1 MMKETMR
8 LAWGLVL
15 MSLLVLGACSDKR
28 VKEDKTDSQETKE
41 EMVQADRNDSVAVS
55 NLPVAEKEKADKED
69 MNGENE
75 DMSQKA
81 SDAYENE
88 VWPHLGGTY
97 SFGDANGG
105 MVVLDVGIN
114 EDEGTN
120 FLCVGEGKYSATI
133 DPETALITA
142 FDENGKKVFEGYVT
156 KGGNMLKGTLFGKKV
171 KFEGLCGL

>member
-1 MMKETMR
+1 MR
-8 LAWGLVL
+8 LMVALAVTG
-15 MSLLVLGACSDKR
+15 LLVLVACSDKK
-28 VKEDKTDSQETKE
+28 VKENKADSSMIKE
-41 EMVQADRNDSVAVS
+41 EMVQAGTVDSVAVS
-55 NLPVAEKEKADKED
+55 EPEKEEKEETD
-69 MNGENE
+69 MNGEDE
-75 DMSQKA
+75 DLSQKA
-81 SDAYENE
+81 SDSYENE